1 MTKRARDTW
10 ARDTWG
16 SYSMKIRLSRQ
27 IGTAVCALLAG
38 ASLHAASP
46 APVARSAATLPA
58 NVGTGDCDRACLQG
72 LADQFVAA
80 LIAHDP
86 SKLPLAKGVR
96 YSENSVP
103 LPIPDG
109 FWKNATGARAYRMY
123 VADPEWGTIGFYA
136 RMLENGVP
144 VLVSTRLRVYERQIT
159 EIETVVTAERWR
171 GDTPETDATR
181 PDYLGEKPRP
191 EFTQVVPPAQRRSR
205 EELMRIVNT
214 YFTGIENN
222 TGDKPPMFSSKCHRL
237 ENGRPTSN
245 VPVAPGKEK
254 NGLNMSC
261 AEDIALGYHR
271 NDNRIRSRRVMAVDL
286 ERQIVMTSVYFDHQ
300 NDEAIRKYTL
310 KNGKTIT
317 VNETSPSTLQAH
329 ESFTIDQE
337 GISQVEA
344 VFTNVTYGTRPYF
357 STGFHMDSPQSVK
370 DGFNEYER

>member
-1 MTKRARDTW
+1 
-10 ARDTWG
+10 
-16 SYSMKIRLSRQ
+16 MKVTLSRRLRP
-27 IGTAVCALLAG
+27 ALCALLAG
-38 ASLHAASP
+38 TVISIMTPASAQTAAS
-46 APVARSAATLPA
+46 LPA
-58 NVGTGDCDRACLQG
+58 NVGTGDCDHACLQS
-72 LADQFVAA
+72 LAEQFIAA

-86 SKLPLAKGVR
+86 AKVPLAKNVR

-109 FWKNATGARAYRMY
+109 FWKNATAVRPYRLY
-123 VADPEWGTIGFYA
+123 IADPEWGTVGFYA
-136 RMLENGVP
+136 RMLENGAP
-144 VLVSTRLRVYERQIT
+144 VIVSTRLRVYEKTIT
-159 EIETVVTAERWR
+159 EIETVVTSERWR
-171 GDTPETDATR
+171 NDPPPGAGNPPA
-181 PDYLGEKPRP
+181 PDYLGDKPRP
-191 EFTQVVPPAQRRSR
+191 EYTQVVPPAQRRSR

-245 VPVAPGKEK
+245 VPVPAGKERG
-254 NGLNMSC
+254 GLNMSC
-261 AEDIALGYHR
+261 AEDIAMGYHR

-286 ERQIVMTSVYFDHQ
+286 EHQVVMTSVYFDHV
-300 NDEAIRKYTL
+300 NDAPIRSYLL
-310 KNGKTIT
+310 KNGKTVT
-317 VNETSPSTLQAH
+317 VTDTSTSTLQAH
-329 ESFTIDQE
+329 ETFSIDKE